1 MTSTAFDDEHHGTI
15 EIRVDDHRARLVLR
29 GEIDGA
35 RRDEASRAL
44 AAVVTA
50 AVPVEI
56 ETAEVTF
63 IDSSG
68 IAFLVQVQAIGA
80 DEGFPVTL
88 VEPSEIVIDVL
99 RMIGLDDRFGLAPSA
114 TGAND
119 LIRLVS

>member
-35 RRDEASRAL
+35 RRDEASLAL

-99 RMIGLDDRFGLAPSA
+99 RMIGLDDRFGIEPSA
-114 TGAND
+114 SEASELT
-119 LIRLVS
+119 RLVS